1 MIGGGRVYWGKKL
14 DKEMEDAAVVDG
26 GGSNGV
32 VVIFVWS
39 SINENQLMNFVDLYS
54 SLGWNSLVCRA
65 DFLTAVYPEMA
76 LSLAFHLLSELVEEL
91 KSRPCPV
98 IFLAFSG
105 APKACMYKVLQVIMD
120 DCEAQIHPDDS
131 QLVRTCLSG
140 HVYDSGPLDFTSDLN
155 VKFALHPTIRRMS
168 GPSRL
173 VSWVAKG
180 ISSGLDGLYLTRFES
195 QRSEYWQALYS
206 SVEIGAPYL
215 ILCSE
220 NDELAPLQV
229 ISSFTHQLQE
239 LGGEVKVVKW
249 KNSPHAGHYA
259 HNPIQYRAVISNFLE
274 KAMSVHLHKIRQL
287 GERAHT
293 HDEISELIC
302 DLQKVA
308 VNSNQ
313 SLRRVA
319 TGPCDHFF
327 LPSSAPYQSNSNNSD
342 PSSSQEEQ
350 RERSS
355 FRPLQPTSI
364 NAHSVLGQFLF
375 DSCVPKNIEG
385 WDIRFAGCLNGQP
398 YATSSSRKNSNLGF
412 KKRFFRSRL

>member
-1 MIGGGRVYWGKKL
+1 MMGRGRVYWGKKA
-14 DKEMEDAAVVDG
+14 DKEMDDG
-26 GGSNGV
+26 GCNGGV
-32 VVIFVWS
+32 VVMFAWS
-39 SINENQLMNFVDLYS
+39 SISENHLASFVHLYS

-65 DFLTAVYPEMA
+65 DFLTAFYPEMA
-76 LSLAFHLLSELVEEL
+76 LSLAFHLLSDLVEEL
-91 KSRPCPV
+91 RTRPCPV
-98 IFLAFSG
+98 IFLALSG
-105 APKACMYKVLQVIMD
+105 APKACMYKVIMG

-131 QLVRTCLSG
+131 QLVRNCLSG

-155 VKFALHPTIRRMS
+155 AKLALHPTIRQMS
-168 GPSRL
+168 VPSRL

-180 ISSGLDGLYLTRFES
+180 VSSGLDGLYLTRFES

-215 ILCSE
+215 ILCSD
-220 NDELAPLQV
+220 NDELAPHQV
-229 ISSFTHQLQE
+229 ISSFTHQVQE

-249 KNSPHAGHYA
+249 KNSPHAGHYR

-274 KAMSVHLHKIRQL
+274 KAISVHSQKIRQL

-293 HDEISELIC
+293 QDEISELIC

-319 TGPCDHFF
+319 TGPSDHFF
-327 LPSSAPYQSNSNNSD
+327 LPSSAPYQSNNNND
-342 PSSSQEEQ
+342 ASSSLEEQ
-350 RERSS
+350 RDRSS

-385 WDIRFAGCLNGQP
+385 WDIRFGGSLNGQP
-398 YATSSSRKNSNLGF
+398 YATSTSRKSSNLGF
-412 KKRFFRSRL
+412 KKRVLRSRL

>member
-1 MIGGGRVYWGKKL
+1 MQVSQHAMVVTNIYDMRYMLSRGLLWPSHSLIMISLCPEDSYWFYCQCYKIWGYGL
-14 DKEMEDAAVVDG
+14 
-26 GGSNGV
+26 
-32 VVIFVWS
+32 FC
-39 SINENQLMNFVDLYS
+39 S
-54 SLGWNSLVCRA
+54 SL
-65 DFLTAVYPEMA
+65 
-76 LSLAFHLLSELVEEL
+76 
-91 KSRPCPV
+91 
-98 IFLAFSG
+98 
-105 APKACMYKVLQVIMD
+105 
-120 DCEAQIHPDDS
+120 
-131 QLVRTCLSG
+131 
-140 HVYDSGPLDFTSDLN
+140 
-155 VKFALHPTIRRMS
+155 
-168 GPSRL
+168 
-173 VSWVAKG
+173 
-180 ISSGLDGLYLTRFES
+180 SS
-195 QRSEYWQALYS
+195 
-206 SVEIGAPYL
+206 
-215 ILCSE
+215 
-220 NDELAPLQV
+220 
-229 ISSFTHQLQE
+229 
-239 LGGEVKVVKW
+239 
-249 KNSPHAGHYA
+249 GHYA

-412 KKRFFRSRL
+412 KKRFFRSRLWMKSQKLSKVLGDVNHMGK

>member
-1 MIGGGRVYWGKKL
+1 MMGGGRVYW
-14 DKEMEDAAVVDG
+14 EMDDG
-26 GGSNGV
+26 GCNGGV
-32 VVIFVWS
+32 VVMFAWS
-39 SINENQLMNFVDLYS
+39 SISENHLASFVHLYS

-65 DFLTAVYPEMA
+65 DFLTAFYPEMA
-76 LSLAFHLLSELVEEL
+76 LSLAFHLLSDLVEEL
-91 KSRPCPV
+91 RTRPCPV
-98 IFLAFSG
+98 IFLALSG
-105 APKACMYKVLQVIMD
+105 APKACMYKVIMG

-131 QLVRTCLSG
+131 QLVRNCLSG

-155 VKFALHPTIRRMS
+155 AKFALHPTIRQMS
-168 GPSRL
+168 VPSRL

-180 ISSGLDGLYLTRFES
+180 VSSGLEGLYLTRFES

-215 ILCSE
+215 ILCSD
-220 NDELAPLQV
+220 NDELAPHQV

-249 KNSPHAGHYA
+249 KNSPHAGHYR

-274 KAMSVHLHKIRQL
+274 KAISVHSQKIRQL
-287 GERAHT
+287 GERFHT

-319 TGPCDHFF
+319 TGPSDHFF
-327 LPSSAPYQSNSNNSD
+327 LPSSAPYQTNNNND
-342 PSSSQEEQ
+342 ASSSLEEQ
-350 RERSS
+350 RDRSS
-355 FRPLQPTSI
+355 FRPLQLTSI

-385 WDIRFAGCLNGQP
+385 WDIRFGGSLNGQP
-398 YATSSSRKNSNLGF
+398 YATSTSRKSSNLGF
-412 KKRFFRSRL
+412 KKRVLRSRL

>member
-1 MIGGGRVYWGKKL
+1 MIGGGRVYWGKKA
-14 DKEMEDAAVVDG
+14 DREMDEG
-26 GGSNGV
+26 GFNGV
-32 VVIFVWS
+32 VVIFAWS
-39 SINENQLMNFVDLYS
+39 SINENRLTSFVDLYS
-54 SLGWNSLVCRA
+54 SLAWNSLVCRA
-65 DFLTAVYPEMA
+65 DFLTAFYPEMA
-76 LSLAFHLLSELVEEL
+76 LSLAFHLLAELVEEL
-91 KSRPCPV
+91 KTRPCPV

-105 APKACMYKVLQVIMD
+105 APKACMYKVLQVIMG
-120 DCEAQIHPDDS
+120 DCEPQIHPDDS
-131 QLVRTCLSG
+131 QLVQNCLSG

-155 VKFALHPTIRRMS
+155 TKFALHPSIRRMS
-168 GPSRL
+168 VPSRL
-173 VSWVAKG
+173 ISWMAKG

-220 NDELAPLQV
+220 NDKLAPHQV
-229 ISSFTHQLQE
+229 ISSFIHQLLE

-249 KNSPHAGHYA
+249 KNSPHAGHYT

-274 KAMSVHLHKIRQL
+274 KAISVHLQKLRQL
-287 GERAHT
+287 GERART

-313 SLRRVA
+313 SLKRVA
-319 TGPCDHFF
+319 TGPSDHFF
-327 LPSSAPYQSNSNNSD
+327 LPSSAPYQSNNND
-342 PSSSQEEQ
+342 PSSSQEDQ

-355 FRPLQPTSI
+355 FRPLQPTNI

-385 WDIRFAGCLNGQP
+385 WDIRFGGCLNGQP
-398 YATSSSRKNSNLGF
+398 YATSSSRKKSNLGF
-412 KKRFFRSRL
+412 KKRFLRSKL

>member
-1 MIGGGRVYWGKKL
+1 MMGGGRVYWGKK
-14 DKEMEDAAVVDG
+14 EMDDG
-26 GGSNGV
+26 GCNGGV
-32 VVIFVWS
+32 VVMFAWS
-39 SINENQLMNFVDLYS
+39 SISENHLASFVHLYS

-65 DFLTAVYPEMA
+65 DFLTAFYPEMA
-76 LSLAFHLLSELVEEL
+76 LSLAFHLLSDLVEEL
-91 KSRPCPV
+91 RTRPCPV
-98 IFLAFSG
+98 IFLALSG
-105 APKACMYKVLQVIMD
+105 APKACMYKVIMG

-131 QLVRTCLSG
+131 QLVRNCLSG

-155 VKFALHPTIRRMS
+155 AKFALHPTIRQMS
-168 GPSRL
+168 VPSRL

-180 ISSGLDGLYLTRFES
+180 VSSGLEGLYLTRFES

-206 SVEIGAPYL
+206 SVEIRAPYL
-215 ILCSE
+215 ILCSD
-220 NDELAPLQV
+220 NDELAPHQV

-249 KNSPHAGHYA
+249 KNSPHAGHYR

-274 KAMSVHLHKIRQL
+274 NAISVHSQKIRQL
-287 GERAHT
+287 GERFHT

-319 TGPCDHFF
+319 TGPSDHFF
-327 LPSSAPYQSNSNNSD
+327 LPSSAPYQTNNNND
-342 PSSSQEEQ
+342 ASSSLEEQ
-350 RERSS
+350 RDRSS

-385 WDIRFAGCLNGQP
+385 WDIRFGGSLNGQP
-398 YATSSSRKNSNLGF
+398 YATSTSRKSSNLGF
-412 KKRFFRSRL
+412 KKRVLRSRL

>member
-1 MIGGGRVYWGKKL
+1 MMGGGRVDW
-14 DKEMEDAAVVDG
+14 EMDDG
-26 GGSNGV
+26 GCNGGV
-32 VVIFVWS
+32 VVMFAWS
-39 SINENQLMNFVDLYS
+39 SISENHLASFVHLYS

-65 DFLTAVYPEMA
+65 DFLTAFYPEMA
-76 LSLAFHLLSELVEEL
+76 LSLAFHLLSDLVEEL
-91 KSRPCPV
+91 RTRPCPV
-98 IFLAFSG
+98 IFLALSG
-105 APKACMYKVLQVIMD
+105 APKACMYKVIMG
-120 DCEAQIHPDDS
+120 DCEAQILPDDS
-131 QLVRTCLSG
+131 QLVRNCLSG

-155 VKFALHPTIRRMS
+155 AKFALHPTIRQMS
-168 GPSRL
+168 VPSRL

-180 ISSGLDGLYLTRFES
+180 VSSGLEGLYLTRFES

-215 ILCSE
+215 ILCSD
-220 NDELAPLQV
+220 NDELAPHQV

-249 KNSPHAGHYA
+249 KNSPHAGHYR

-274 KAMSVHLHKIRQL
+274 KAISVHSQKIRQL
-287 GERAHT
+287 GERFHT

-319 TGPCDHFF
+319 TGPSDHFF
-327 LPSSAPYQSNSNNSD
+327 LPSSAPYQTNNNND
-342 PSSSQEEQ
+342 ASSSLEEQ
-350 RERSS
+350 RDRSS

-385 WDIRFAGCLNGQP
+385 WDIRFGGSLNGQP
-398 YATSSSRKNSNLGF
+398 YATSTSRKSSNLGF
-412 KKRFFRSRL
+412 KKRVLRSRL

>member
-206 SVEIGAPYL
+206 SVVSFQRVSMPSL
-215 ILCSE
+215 ILDS
-220 NDELAPLQV
+220 Q
-229 ISSFTHQLQE
+229 ISS
-239 LGGEVKVVKW
+239 
-249 KNSPHAGHYA
+249 
-259 HNPIQYRAVISNFLE
+259 
-274 KAMSVHLHKIRQL
+274 
-287 GERAHT
+287 
-293 HDEISELIC
+293 
-302 DLQKVA
+302 
-308 VNSNQ
+308 
-313 SLRRVA
+313 
-319 TGPCDHFF
+319 
-327 LPSSAPYQSNSNNSD
+327 
-342 PSSSQEEQ
+342 
-350 RERSS
+350 
-355 FRPLQPTSI
+355 
-364 NAHSVLGQFLF
+364 
-375 DSCVPKNIEG
+375 
-385 WDIRFAGCLNGQP
+385 
-398 YATSSSRKNSNLGF
+398 
-412 KKRFFRSRL
+412 

>member
-1 MIGGGRVYWGKKL
+1 MMGGGRVYWGKK
-14 DKEMEDAAVVDG
+14 DG
-26 GGSNGV
+26 GCNGGV
-32 VVIFVWS
+32 VVMFAWS
-39 SINENQLMNFVDLYS
+39 SISENHLASFVHLYS

-65 DFLTAVYPEMA
+65 DFLTAFYPEMA
-76 LSLAFHLLSELVEEL
+76 LSLAFHLLSDLVEEL
-91 KSRPCPV
+91 RTRPCPV
-98 IFLAFSG
+98 IFLALSG
-105 APKACMYKVLQVIMD
+105 APKACMYKVLQVIMG
-120 DCEAQIHPDDS
+120 DCEAQILPDDS
-131 QLVRTCLSG
+131 QLVRNCLSG

-155 VKFALHPTIRRMS
+155 AKFALHPTIRQMS
-168 GPSRL
+168 VPSRL

-180 ISSGLDGLYLTRFES
+180 VSSGLEGLYLTRFES

-215 ILCSE
+215 ILCSD
-220 NDELAPLQV
+220 NDELAPHQV

-249 KNSPHAGHYA
+249 KNSPHAGHYR

-274 KAMSVHLHKIRQL
+274 KAISVHSQKIRQL
-287 GERAHT
+287 GERFHT

-319 TGPCDHFF
+319 TGPSDHFF
-327 LPSSAPYQSNSNNSD
+327 LPSSAPYQTNNNND
-342 PSSSQEEQ
+342 ASSSLEEQ
-350 RERSS
+350 RDRSS

-385 WDIRFAGCLNGQP
+385 WDIRFGGSLNGQP
-398 YATSSSRKNSNLGF
+398 YATSTSRKSMNLGF
-412 KKRFFRSRL
+412 KKRVLRSRL

>member
-1 MIGGGRVYWGKKL
+1 MIGGGKVYWGKKA
-14 DKEMEDAAVVDG
+14 DKEMDD

-32 VVIFVWS
+32 VVIFAWS
-39 SINENQLMNFVDLYS
+39 SISENHLTNFVDLYS
-54 SLGWNSLVCRA
+54 SLGWDSLVCRA
-65 DFLTAVYPEMA
+65 DFLTAFYPEMA
-76 LSLAFHLLSELVEEL
+76 LSLAFHLLAELVEEL
-91 KSRPCPV
+91 KTRPCPV

-105 APKACMYKVLQVIMD
+105 APKACMYKVLQLIMD
-120 DCEAQIHPDDS
+120 DCEAQIHLDDS
-131 QLVRTCLSG
+131 QLVKNCLSG
-140 HVYDSGPLDFTSDLN
+140 HLYDSGPLDFTSDLN

-173 VSWVAKG
+173 VSWLAKG

-220 NDELAPLQV
+220 NDDLAPHQV

-249 KNSPHAGHYA
+249 KNSPHAGHYT

-274 KAMSVHLHKIRQL
+274 KAISVHLQKIRQL
-287 GERAHT
+287 GERART

-313 SLRRVA
+313 SLIRVA

-327 LPSSAPYQSNSNNSD
+327 LPSSVPYQSSNNNNND
-342 PSSSQEEQ
+342 PSSSSQEEQ

-355 FRPLQPTSI
+355 FRTIQPTSI

-385 WDIRFAGCLNGQP
+385 WDIRFAGSLNGQP

-412 KKRFFRSRL
+412 KKRLLRSRL

>member
-1 MIGGGRVYWGKKL
+1 MGGGRVYWGKK
-14 DKEMEDAAVVDG
+14 EMDEG
-26 GGSNGV
+26 GCNGV
-32 VVIFVWS
+32 VVIFGWS
-39 SINENQLMNFVDLYS
+39 SISDNHLASFVDLYS
-54 SLGWNSLVCRA
+54 SLRWNPLVCRA
-65 DFLTAVYPEMA
+65 DFLTAFYPEMA
-76 LSLAFHLLSELVEEL
+76 LSLAFHLLSDLVEEL
-91 KSRPCPV
+91 RNRPCPV
-98 IFLAFSG
+98 IFLALSG
-105 APKACMYKVLQVIMD
+105 APKACMYKVLQVIMG

-131 QLVRTCLSG
+131 QLVRNCLSG

-155 VKFALHPTIRRMS
+155 AKFALHPTIRQMS
-168 GPSRL
+168 VPSRL

-180 ISSGLDGLYLTRFES
+180 VSSGLDGLYLTRFES

-215 ILCSE
+215 ILCSDD
-220 NDELAPLQV
+220 DELAPHQV

-249 KNSPHAGHYA
+249 KNSPHAGHYK

-274 KAMSVHLHKIRQL
+274 KAISVHLQKIRQL

-319 TGPCDHFF
+319 TGPSDHFF
-327 LPSSAPYQSNSNNSD
+327 LPSSAPYQSNNNSD
-342 PSSSQEEQ
+342 ASSSSQEEQ

-355 FRPLQPTSI
+355 FRPPQPTSI

-385 WDIRFAGCLNGQP
+385 WDIRFGGSLNGQP
-398 YATSSSRKNSNLGF
+398 YATSSSRKTSNIGF
-412 KKRFFRSRL
+412 KKRILRSRL

>member
-1 MIGGGRVYWGKKL
+1 MMGGGRVYW
-14 DKEMEDAAVVDG
+14 EMDDG
-26 GGSNGV
+26 GCNGGV
-32 VVIFVWS
+32 VVMFAWS
-39 SINENQLMNFVDLYS
+39 SISENHLASFVHLYS

-65 DFLTAVYPEMA
+65 DFLTAFYPEMA
-76 LSLAFHLLSELVEEL
+76 LSLAFHLLSDLVEEL
-91 KSRPCPV
+91 RTRPCPV
-98 IFLAFSG
+98 IFLALSG
-105 APKACMYKVLQVIMD
+105 APKACMYKVIMG

-131 QLVRTCLSG
+131 QLVRNCLSG

-155 VKFALHPTIRRMS
+155 AKFALHPTIRQMS
-168 GPSRL
+168 VPSRL

-180 ISSGLDGLYLTRFES
+180 VSSGLEGLYLTRFES

-215 ILCSE
+215 ILCSD
-220 NDELAPLQV
+220 NDELAPHQV

-249 KNSPHAGHYA
+249 KNSPHAGHYR

-274 KAMSVHLHKIRQL
+274 KAISVHSQKIRQL
-287 GERAHT
+287 GERFHT

-319 TGPCDHFF
+319 TGPSDHFF
-327 LPSSAPYQSNSNNSD
+327 LPSSAPYQTNNNND
-342 PSSSQEEQ
+342 ASSSLEEQ
-350 RERSS
+350 RDRSS

-385 WDIRFAGCLNGQP
+385 WDIRFGGSLNGQP
-398 YATSSSRKNSNLGF
+398 YATSTSRKSSNLGF
-412 KKRFFRSRL
+412 KKRVLRSRL

>member
-1 MIGGGRVYWGKKL
+1 MIGGGRVYWGKKT
-14 DKEMEDAAVVDG
+14 DKEMDD

-32 VVIFVWS
+32 VVIFAWS
-39 SINENQLMNFVDLYS
+39 SINDNHLTNFVDLYS

-65 DFLTAVYPEMA
+65 DFLTAFYPEMA
-76 LSLAFHLLSELVEEL
+76 LSLAFHLLSELIEEL

-105 APKACMYKVLQVIMD
+105 APKACMYKVLQVIMG

-131 QLVRTCLSG
+131 QLVRNCLSG

-220 NDELAPLQV
+220 NDELAPHQV
-229 ISSFTHQLQE
+229 ISSFTHHLQE

-249 KNSPHAGHYA
+249 KNSPHAEHYT

-274 KAMSVHLHKIRQL
+274 KAMSVHLQKIRQH
-287 GERAHT
+287 GERART

-302 DLQKVA
+302 NLQKAA

-319 TGPCDHFF
+319 TGPSDHFF
-327 LPSSAPYQSNSNNSD
+327 LPSSAPYQSTINNND

-355 FRPLQPTSI
+355 FRPLQPMSI

-385 WDIRFAGCLNGQP
+385 WDIRFGGSLNGQP
-398 YATSSSRKNSNLGF
+398 YATSRRNSNLGF
-412 KKRFFRSRL
+412 KKRFLRSRL

>member
-1 MIGGGRVYWGKKL
+1 MIGGGKVYWGRKA
-14 DKEMEDAAVVDG
+14 DKEIDDG
-26 GGSNGV
+26 GGSHGV

-39 SINENQLMNFVDLYS
+39 SIDENHLANFVDLYS

-65 DFLTAVYPEMA
+65 DFLTAFYPEMA

-91 KSRPCPV
+91 KTRPCPV

-105 APKACMYKVLQVIMD
+105 APKACMYKVLQVIMG

-131 QLVRTCLSG
+131 QLVRNCLSG
-140 HVYDSGPLDFTSDLN
+140 HIYDSGPLDFTSDLN

-168 GPSRL
+168 GPSKL
-173 VSWVAKG
+173 VSWMAKG

-195 QRSEYWQALYS
+195 QRREYWQALYS

-220 NDELAPLQV
+220 NDDLAPQNV

-249 KNSPHAGHYA
+249 KNSPHTGHYT

-274 KAMSVHLHKIRQL
+274 KAISVHLQKIRLL

-327 LPSSAPYQSNSNNSD
+327 LPSSAPYQSSNNND
-342 PSSSQEEQ
+342 TSSSQEEQ

-385 WDIRFAGCLNGQP
+385 WDIRFGGSLNGQP

-412 KKRFFRSRL
+412 KKRFLRSRL

>member
-1 MIGGGRVYWGKKL
+1 MMGGGRVYW
-14 DKEMEDAAVVDG
+14 EMDDG
-26 GGSNGV
+26 GCNGGV
-32 VVIFVWS
+32 VVMFAWS
-39 SINENQLMNFVDLYS
+39 SISENHLASFVHLYS

-65 DFLTAVYPEMA
+65 DFLTAFYPEMA
-76 LSLAFHLLSELVEEL
+76 LSLAFHLLSDLVEEL
-91 KSRPCPV
+91 RTRPCPV
-98 IFLAFSG
+98 IFLALSG
-105 APKACMYKVLQVIMD
+105 APKACMYKVIMG
-120 DCEAQIHPDDS
+120 DCEAQILPDDS
-131 QLVRTCLSG
+131 QLVRNCLSG

-155 VKFALHPTIRRMS
+155 AKFALHPTIRQMS
-168 GPSRL
+168 VPSRL

-180 ISSGLDGLYLTRFES
+180 VSSGLEGLYLTRFES

-215 ILCSE
+215 ILCSD
-220 NDELAPLQV
+220 NDELAPHQV

-249 KNSPHAGHYA
+249 KNSPHAGHYR

-274 KAMSVHLHKIRQL
+274 KAISVHSQKIRQL
-287 GERAHT
+287 GERFHT

-319 TGPCDHFF
+319 TGPSDHFF
-327 LPSSAPYQSNSNNSD
+327 LPSSAPYQTNNNND
-342 PSSSQEEQ
+342 ASSSLEEQ
-350 RERSS
+350 RDRSS

-385 WDIRFAGCLNGQP
+385 WDIRFGGSLNGQP
-398 YATSSSRKNSNLGF
+398 YATSTSRKSMNLGF
-412 KKRFFRSRL
+412 KKRVLRSRL

>member
-1 MIGGGRVYWGKKL
+1 M
-14 DKEMEDAAVVDG
+14 
-26 GGSNGV
+26 
-32 VVIFVWS
+32 
-39 SINENQLMNFVDLYS
+39 
-54 SLGWNSLVCRA
+54 
-65 DFLTAVYPEMA
+65 
-76 LSLAFHLLSELVEEL
+76 
-91 KSRPCPV
+91 
-98 IFLAFSG
+98 
-105 APKACMYKVLQVIMD
+105 QVIMG

-131 QLVRTCLSG
+131 QLVRNCLSG

-155 VKFALHPTIRRMS
+155 AKFALHPTIRRMS
-168 GPSRL
+168 GPSKL
-173 VSWVAKG
+173 VSWMAKG

-220 NDELAPLQV
+220 SDDLAPHQV
-229 ISSFTHQLQE
+229 ISRFTHQLQE

-249 KNSPHAGHYA
+249 KNSPHAGHYT
-259 HNPIQYRAVISNFLE
+259 HNPIQYRTIISNFLE
-274 KAMSVHLHKIRQL
+274 KVISVHLQKIRQL
-287 GERAHT
+287 GERART

-302 DLQKVA
+302 NLQKVA

-327 LPSSAPYQSNSNNSD
+327 LPSSAPYQSNKND

-350 RERSS
+350 GERSL
-355 FRPLQPTSI
+355 FRQIQPTSI

-385 WDIRFAGCLNGQP
+385 WDIRFGGSLNGQP
-398 YATSSSRKNSNLGF
+398 YATSSSRKNSSIGF
-412 KKRFFRSRL
+412 KKRLLRSRL

>member
-1 MIGGGRVYWGKKL
+1 MIGGGRVYWGKKA
-14 DKEMEDAAVVDG
+14 DD
-26 GGSNGV
+26 GGSNGI
-32 VVIFVWS
+32 VVIFAWS
-39 SINENQLMNFVDLYS
+39 SINENQLTSFVDLYS

-65 DFLTAVYPEMA
+65 DFLTAFYPQMA
-76 LSLAFHLLSELVEEL
+76 LSLAFHLLAELVEEL
-91 KSRPCPV
+91 KTRPCPV

-105 APKACMYKVLQVIMD
+105 APKACMYKVLQVIMGG
-120 DCEAQIHPDDS
+120 CETQIHPGDS
-131 QLVRTCLSG
+131 QLVRNCLCG

-155 VKFALHPTIRRMS
+155 TKFALHPSIRRMS
-168 GPSRL
+168 VPSRL
-173 VSWVAKG
+173 VSWMAKG

-195 QRSEYWQALYS
+195 QRSEYWQTLYS

-215 ILCSE
+215 FLCSE
-220 NDELAPLQV
+220 NDKLAPHQV

-249 KNSPHAGHYA
+249 KNSPHAGHYT
-259 HNPIQYRAVISNFLE
+259 HNPIQYRAVIANFLE
-274 KAMSVHLHKIRQL
+274 KAISAHLHKIQQL
-287 GERAHT
+287 GERART

-313 SLRRVA
+313 SLKRVA
-319 TGPCDHFF
+319 TGPSDHFF
-327 LPSSAPYQSNSNNSD
+327 LPSSAPYQSNNND
-342 PSSSQEEQ
+342 PSSSQDEQ

-355 FRPLQPTSI
+355 FCPLQPTSI

-385 WDIRFAGCLNGQP
+385 WDIRFGGCINGQP
-398 YATSSSRKNSNLGF
+398 YATSSSRKNSYRGF
-412 KKRFFRSRL
+412 KKPLLRSKL

>member
-1 MIGGGRVYWGKKL
+1 MMGGGRVYW
-14 DKEMEDAAVVDG
+14 EMDDG
-26 GGSNGV
+26 GCNGGV
-32 VVIFVWS
+32 VVMFAWS
-39 SINENQLMNFVDLYS
+39 SISENHLASFVHLYS

-65 DFLTAVYPEMA
+65 DFLTAFYPEMA
-76 LSLAFHLLSELVEEL
+76 LSLAFHLLSDLVEEL
-91 KSRPCPV
+91 RTRPCPV
-98 IFLAFSG
+98 IFLALSG
-105 APKACMYKVLQVIMD
+105 APKACMYKVLQVIMG

-131 QLVRTCLSG
+131 QLVRNCLSG

-155 VKFALHPTIRRMS
+155 AKFALHPTIRQMS
-168 GPSRL
+168 VPSRL

-180 ISSGLDGLYLTRFES
+180 VSSGLEGLYLTRFES

-215 ILCSE
+215 ILCSD
-220 NDELAPLQV
+220 NDELAPHQV

-249 KNSPHAGHYA
+249 KNSPHAGHYR

-274 KAMSVHLHKIRQL
+274 KAISVHSQKIRQL
-287 GERAHT
+287 GERFHT

-319 TGPCDHFF
+319 TGPSDHFF
-327 LPSSAPYQSNSNNSD
+327 LPSSAPYQTNNNND
-342 PSSSQEEQ
+342 ASSSLEEQ
-350 RERSS
+350 RDRSS
-355 FRPLQPTSI
+355 FRPLQLTSI

-385 WDIRFAGCLNGQP
+385 WDIRFGGSLNGQP
-398 YATSSSRKNSNLGF
+398 YATSTSRKSSNLGF
-412 KKRFFRSRL
+412 KKRVLRSRL

>member
-1 MIGGGRVYWGKKL
+1 MMGGGRVYW
-14 DKEMEDAAVVDG
+14 EMDDG
-26 GGSNGV
+26 GCNGGV
-32 VVIFVWS
+32 VVMFAWS
-39 SINENQLMNFVDLYS
+39 SISENHLASFVHLYS

-65 DFLTAVYPEMA
+65 DFLTAFYPEMA
-76 LSLAFHLLSELVEEL
+76 LSLAFHLLSDLVEEL
-91 KSRPCPV
+91 RTRPCPV
-98 IFLAFSG
+98 IFLALSG
-105 APKACMYKVLQVIMD
+105 APKACMYKVLQVIMG

-131 QLVRTCLSG
+131 QLVRNCLSG

-155 VKFALHPTIRRMS
+155 AKFALHPTIRQMS
-168 GPSRL
+168 VPSRL

-180 ISSGLDGLYLTRFES
+180 VSSGLEGLYLTRFES

-215 ILCSE
+215 ILCSD
-220 NDELAPLQV
+220 NDELAPHQV

-249 KNSPHAGHYA
+249 KNSPHAGHYR

-274 KAMSVHLHKIRQL
+274 KAISVHSQKIRQL
-287 GERAHT
+287 GERFHT

-319 TGPCDHFF
+319 TGPSDHFF
-327 LPSSAPYQSNSNNSD
+327 LPSSAPYQTNNNND
-342 PSSSQEEQ
+342 ASSSLEEQ
-350 RERSS
+350 RDRSS

-385 WDIRFAGCLNGQP
+385 WDIRFGGSLNGQP
-398 YATSSSRKNSNLGF
+398 YATSTSRKSSNLGF
-412 KKRFFRSRL
+412 KKRVLRSRL